1 MNEEQ
6 LKGIMWESLAIDPIA
21 LSINSGRLII
31 QKAIELAKEQGLL
44 NSTET
49 EEKERCGFWFRDS
62 QCTLKPH
69 NGFTH
74 VFDETGV
81 MWDKNEP
88 YGAVKQTYCCDRA
101 VNHEGVCAWVKEGKI
116 VTSEGPKKEMCLI
129 VSKGLTCSL
138 EIDHEG
144 PCDFV

>member
-1 MNEEQ
+1 MNEQQ
-6 LKGIMWESLAIDPIA
+6 LKEIMWKAVDAYGAHLTIYAARNI
-21 LSINSGRLII
+21 IN
-31 QKAIELAKEQGLL
+31 KAIELAKEESLFS
-44 NSTET
+44 STET
-49 EEKERCGFWFRDS
+49 EEKERCGFWFREAR
-62 QCTLKPH
+62 CVRKPH
-69 NGFTH
+69 TGIDH
-74 VFDETGV
+74 AYDEMGV

-88 YGAVKQTYCCDRA
+88 YGAVKQAYCCDRA

>member
-44 NSTET
+44 TSTET
-49 EEKERCGFWFRDS
+49 EDTLTPRIYMRVRELEQKIEILYSDIQSLKNDNKE
-62 QCTLKPH
+62 
-69 NGFTH
+69 
-74 VFDETGV
+74 EV

-88 YGAVKQTYCCDRA
+88 YGAVK
-101 VNHEGVCAWVKEGKI
+101 
-116 VTSEGPKKEMCLI
+116 SKEMCLI
-129 VSKGLTCSL
+129 VNRGLTCSL